1 MFTFRN
7 EFIKF
12 HHFTSR
18 KIFFQI
24 KEFVFVYSPIPFPN
38 SRQLQ
43 RNWGQSL
50 SCVWLCDSIDSS
62 TPGSPVH
69 HQLQSLLKLMFIESV
84 MPSNHVILCRPFLL
98 PPLIFPSI
106 RVFSSESALRIR
118 WPSIGVSASTS
129 VLPMNIRDWFP
140 LGWTSW
146 ILVGYFWL

>member
-84 MPSNHVILCRPFLL
+84 MPSNHLRLCHPIVLL
-98 PPLIFPSI
+98 PSIFPSI
-106 RVFSSESALRIR
+106 RDFSSESALLIR
-118 WPSIGVSASTS
+118 WPRCWSFSFSISPS
-129 VLPMNIRDWFP
+129 NE
-140 LGWTSW
+140 
-146 ILVGYFWL
+146 Y